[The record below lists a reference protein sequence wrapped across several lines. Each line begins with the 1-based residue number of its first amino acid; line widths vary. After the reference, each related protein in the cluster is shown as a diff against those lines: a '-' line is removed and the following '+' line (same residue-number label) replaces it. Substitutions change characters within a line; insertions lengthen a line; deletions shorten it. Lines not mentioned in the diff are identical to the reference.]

1 MHCARRM
8 DDRSIVT
15 FPPKVYV
22 DMYVNGG
29 YNLHEKKQTLM
40 LHFIQYISTDDSCL
54 LEKLSS
60 VNPNIKSVM
69 SEKAFPVQ

>member
-1 MHCARRM
+1 MTDLLLNFLARL
-8 DDRSIVT
+8 
-15 FPPKVYV
+15 
-22 DMYVNGG
+22 DMYVNGV
-29 YNLHEKKQTLM
+29 YNPHEKKKTLM

-69 SEKAFPVQ
+69 SEKAFPVQWKSNIF